1 MYTPVELE
9 NLDFK
14 ISLFGYGRTE
24 VDDFIEA
31 IAADYEK
38 LYKENVALK
47 DKNAL
52 LADAIKEYK
61 SMETALRDTVVS
73 AHSISDDIKK
83 NAYKEAENIIT
94 DAKNKAKEMRSEAT
108 QILSEA
114 ETKSDELKQQYGI
127 YKSRI
132 KAVIRSQLEAL
143 DMDGI
148 ENPIPEAE
156 QV

>member
-9 NLDFK
+9 NLEFK
-14 ISLFGYGRTE
+14 TSVMGYGKNE
-24 VDDFIEA
+24 VDDFLEA
-31 IAADYEK
+31 ISADYEK

-83 NAYKEAENIIT
+83 NAYKEAENIVA
-94 DAKNKAKEMRSEAT
+94 DAKNKADEMRNEAT
-108 QILSEA
+108 KILTEA
-114 ETKSDELKQQYGI
+114 EAKVAELKQEYGI
-127 YKSRI
+127 YKARMKSI
-132 KAVIRSQLEAL
+132 IQSQLEVL
-143 DMDGI
+143 
-148 ENPIPEAE
+148 ENEDF
-156 QV
+156 

>member
-14 ISLFGYGRTE
+14 ASVFGYSKDE
-24 VDDFIEA
+24 VDDFVDA
-31 IAADYEK
+31 ITEDYDK

-83 NAYKEAENIIT
+83 NAYKEAENIIAE
-94 DAKNKAKEMRSEAT
+94 AKIKASEMRNEAT
-108 QILSEA
+108 AILTEA
-114 ETKSDELKQQYGI
+114 EAKVSELKQEYGL
-127 YKSRI
+127 YKARI
-132 KAVIRSQLEAL
+132 KSLIQAQLEVL
-143 DMDGI
+143 DTPDT
-148 ENPIPEAE
+148 EKHL
-156 QV
+156 

>member
-9 NLDFK
+9 NLEFK
-14 ISLFGYGRTE
+14 TSVFGYGKDE
-24 VDDFIEA
+24 VDDFVDA
-31 IAADYEK
+31 ITEDYDK

-83 NAYKEAENIIT
+83 NAYKEAENIIAE
-94 DAKNKAKEMRSEAT
+94 AKVKASEMKNEAT
-108 QILSEA
+108 AMLTEA
-114 ETKSDELKQQYGI
+114 EAKVSELKQEYGL
-127 YKSRI
+127 YKARI
-132 KAVIRSQLEAL
+132 KSLIQAQLEVL
-143 DMDGI
+143 DTSDM
-148 ENPIPEAE
+148 EKHN
-156 QV
+156 